1 SPNLQVTKLFED
13 ELTLIVSNDHKL
25 ARKRVATVAEIQN
38 EKLILFERGA
48 SIRRATDQFFDQIGA
63 RPDLALESNDTF
75 FIKRMVERGL
85 GVSLL
90 PAWAVRDEVVS
101 GKLSQLQI
109 SGHRLRR
116 SVSLVS
122 LGRFQPSPARAFIN
136 YILRHKSKIQDM
148 AEGEKKRS

>member
-1 SPNLQVTKLFED
+1 MTKLFED
-13 ELTLIVSNDHKL
+13 ELALVVCREHKL
-25 ARKRVATVAEIQN
+25 ARKRVASVAEIQK

-48 SIRRATDQFFDQIGA
+48 SIRRATDQFFDQIGV

-85 GVSLL
+85 GISLL
-90 PAWAVRDEVVS
+90 PAWAVRDEVVA
-101 GKLSQLQI
+101 GRLAQLQI

-122 LGRFQPSPARAFIN
+122 LGRFQPSPTRAFIA
-136 YILRHKSKIQDM
+136 YILRHKSKIQTM
-148 AEGEKKRS
+148 AEGDKKRPAA